1 MKIKE
6 EFKNLIPALS
16 VEEFKQLE
24 ENCLAEGIR
33 DAIITWHGY
42 IIDGHNRYEI
52 ATKNELQYES
62 IEKSFDSED
71 DVKEWMIHNQFG
83 RRNLSNFQRSVL
95 ALELESVFSER
106 AKENLKASGE
116 NFGKGTQI
124 SANPIEIK
132 PIETRKELAKLANVS
147 HDTIAKVKVIQAT
160 ATPEVKAK
168 LNAGTMSINEAYKIN
183 HFSQV
188 ASKIKDNDI
197 KTQAEINVIVAK
209 EFNVNMYDV
218 YLINDKHKLI
228 VADSFLDIDFIKK
241 ESGPI
246 DCILTDPPYGISY
259 KSPSGNG
266 STQRGDYKIIEGDN
280 EIFNPDILL
289 KYSNNIITW
298 GANHYA
304 NKLENSAGWLVW
316 DKRDGV
322 AINLN
327 SDCEMAWSNMIKSAR
342 LFHHT
347 WNGMIKAS
355 EKGDKRIHP
364 TQKPIKLFE
373 WCLDIVKAGQV
384 VIDIFA
390 GSGIIIP
397 ACQNTNRVAIAI
409 EKDFTYAAAILNRLD
424 SMGYKI
430 KKQ

>member
-16 VEEFKQLE
+16 AEEFKQLE

-52 ATKNELQYES
+52 ATKHKLKYES

-83 RRNLSNFQRSVL
+83 RRNLSNYQRSVL
-95 ALELESVFSER
+95 ALELESVFSAR
-106 AKENLKASGE
+106 AKENLSDG
-116 NFGKGTQI
+116 GKGCQI
-124 SANPIEIK
+124 SDK
-132 PIETRKELAKLANVS
+132 VDTKKELAKLANVS

-188 ASKIKDNDI
+188 ASKIKDSDI
-197 KTQAEINVIVAK
+197 KTQAEVNKVVATDYNVK
-209 EFNVNMYDV
+209 MYDV
-218 YLINDKHKLI
+218 YLINDRHKLI

-241 ESGPI
+241 EAGAI
-246 DCILTDPPYGISY
+246 DCVLTDPPYGISY

-266 STQRGDYKIIEGDN
+266 STQRGDYKIIEGDTTD
-280 EIFNPDILL
+280 FNPGILFQ
-289 KYSNNIITW
+289 YSSNVITW

-327 SDCEMAWSNMIKSAR
+327 SDCEMAWSNMINSAR

-373 WCLDIVKAGQV
+373 WCLDIVKADKV
-384 VIDIFA
+384 VIDLYA

-397 ACQNTNRVAIAI
+397 ACENTNRIAIAVEI
-409 EKDFTYAAAILNRLD
+409 DLTYAAAILDRLNK
-424 SMGYKI
+424 MGYKI
-430 KKQ
+430 NKQ

>member
-52 ATKNELQYES
+52 ATRHELQYES
-62 IEKSFDSED
+62 IEKRFDSED

-83 RRNLSNFQRSVL
+83 RRNLSNYQRSVL
-95 ALELESVFSER
+95 ALELESVFSAR
-106 AKENLKASGE
+106 AKEKQKEAGELK
-116 NFGKGTQI
+116 QI
-124 SANPIEIK
+124 SAEA
-132 PIETRKELAKLANVS
+132 PIETRKELAKVANVS

-188 ASKIKDNDI
+188 ASKIKDSDI
-197 KTQAEINVIVAK
+197 KTQAEVNNVVAT
-209 EFNVNMYDV
+209 EYNVKMYDV

-228 VADSFLDIDFIKK
+228 VANSFLDIDFIKK
-241 ESGPI
+241 EAGAI
-246 DCILTDPPYGISY
+246 DCVLTDPPYGISY

-266 STQRGDYKIIEGDN
+266 STQRGNYKIIEGDTTD
-280 EIFNPDILL
+280 FNPGILFQ
-289 KYSNNIITW
+289 YSSNVITW

-327 SDCEMAWSNMIKSAR
+327 SDCEMAWSNMINSAR

-355 EKGDKRIHP
+355 EKSDKRIHP

-373 WCLDIVKAGQV
+373 WCLDIVKAGKV
-384 VIDIFA
+384 VIDLYA

-397 ACQNTNRVAIAI
+397 ACENTNRIAIAVEI
-409 EKDFTYAAAILNRLD
+409 DLTYAAAILDRLNK
-424 SMGYKI
+424 MGYKI
-430 KKQ
+430 NKQ

>member
-16 VEEFKQLE
+16 AEEFKQLE

-52 ATKNELQYES
+52 ATKHKLKYES

-83 RRNLSNFQRSVL
+83 RRNLSNYQRSVL
-95 ALELESVFSER
+95 ALELESVFSAR
-106 AKENLKASGE
+106 AKEKQKEAG
-116 NFGKGTQI
+116 GAVRQI
-124 SANPIEIK
+124 SDKAVIDTK
-132 PIETRKELAKLANVS
+132 KEVAKVANVS

-188 ASKIKDNDI
+188 ASKIKDSDI
-197 KTQAEINVIVAK
+197 KTQAEVNKVVATDYNVK
-209 EFNVNMYDV
+209 MYDV
-218 YLINDKHKLI
+218 YLINDRHKLI

-241 ESGPI
+241 EAGAI
-246 DCILTDPPYGISY
+246 DCVLTDPPYGISY

-266 STQRGDYKIIEGDN
+266 STQRGDYKIIEGDTTD
-280 EIFNPDILL
+280 FNPGILFQ
-289 KYSNNIITW
+289 YSSNVITW

-327 SDCEMAWSNMIKSAR
+327 SDCEMAWSNMINSAR

-373 WCLDIVKAGQV
+373 WCLDIVKADKV
-384 VIDIFA
+384 VIDLYA

-397 ACQNTNRVAIAI
+397 ACENTNRIAIAVEI
-409 EKDFTYAAAILNRLD
+409 DLTYAAAILDRLNK
-424 SMGYKI
+424 MGYKI
-430 KKQ
+430 NKQ

>member
-1 MKIKE
+1 MKIE
-6 EFKNLIPALS
+6 EQFRVLIPALS

-33 DAIITWHGY
+33 DAIITWNGY

-52 ATKNELQYES
+52 ATKHKLKYKS
-62 IEKSFDSED
+62 TEKSFDSED

-83 RRNLSNFQRSVL
+83 RRNLSNYQRSVL
-95 ALELESVFSER
+95 ALELESVFSKR
-106 AKENLKASGE
+106 AKERILSGKPSQT
-116 NFGKGTQI
+116 FDKGRVDEKI
-124 SANPIEIK
+124 GNI
-132 PIETRKELAKLANVS
+132 AKVS
-147 HDTIAKVKVIQAT
+147 HETIRKVKVIEAT
-160 ATPEVKAK
+160 ASPEVKAK

-188 ASKIKDNDI
+188 ASKIKDSDI
-197 KTQAEINVIVAK
+197 KTQDEINKIVSTEYDVK
-209 EFNVNMYDV
+209 MYDV
-218 YLINDKHKLI
+218 YIINDKHKLI
-228 VADSFLDIDFIKK
+228 VADSLLDIDFIKK
-241 ESGPI
+241 QAGPI

-266 STQRGDYKIIEGDN
+266 LTHRGNYKIIEGDT
-280 EIFNPDILL
+280 EDFNPDILL
-289 KYSNNIITW
+289 KYSDNIITW

-304 NKLENSAGWLVW
+304 NKLANSAGWLVW

-327 SDCEMAWSNMIKSAR
+327 SDCEMAWSNMINSAR

-347 WNGMIKAS
+347 WNGMIKSS

-373 WCLDIVKAGQV
+373 WCLEIVKAGKV
-384 VIDIFA
+384 VVDLYA

-397 ACQNTNRVAIAI
+397 ACENTNRIAIAVEI
-409 EKDFTYAAAILNRLD
+409 DLTYAAAILDRLNK
-424 SMGYKI
+424 MGYKI
-430 KKQ
+430 NKQ

>member
-1 MKIKE
+1 MIQIKE
-6 EFKNLIPALS
+6 EFRKLIPALTA
-16 VEEFKQLE
+16 EEFKQLE
-24 ENCLAEGIR
+24 QNCLDEGIR
-33 DAIITWHGY
+33 EKIITWNGF

-52 ATKNELQYES
+52 ATRWGLEYQTES
-62 IEKSFDSED
+62 KRFDSESA
-71 DVKEWMIHNQFG
+71 VWVWMIYNQFG
-83 RRNLSNFQRSVL
+83 RRNLSNYQRGVL
-95 ALELESVFSER
+95 ALELESVFKEK
-106 AKENLKASGE
+106 AKEQQVRKPESV
-116 NFGKGTQI
+116 KQI
-124 SANPIEIK
+124 SAEQK
-132 PIETRKELAKLANVS
+132 PIETRKELAKVASVS

-160 ATPEVKAK
+160 ATEEVKAK

-188 ASKIKDNDI
+188 ASKIKETDK
-197 KTQAEINVIVAK
+197 KTQSEVNVIISK
-209 EFNVNMYDV
+209 EYDV
-218 YLINDKHKLI
+218 KMHDVYIINDKHKLI
-228 VADSFLDIDFIKK
+228 IADSFLDVDFIKK
-241 ESGPI
+241 ESGNI

-266 STQRGDYKIIEGDN
+266 VTQRGSYKIIEGGNDEFVPN
-280 EIFNPDILL
+280 MLL
-289 KYSNNIITW
+289 KYSSNIVTW

-327 SDCEMAWSNMIKSAR
+327 SDCEMAWSNMINSAR

-355 EKGDKRIHP
+355 EKGDKRKHP
-364 TQKPIKLFE
+364 TQKPISLFV
-373 WCLDIVKAGQV
+373 WCLDIVKAGKEE
-384 VIDIFA
+384 IDIFA

-397 ACQNTNRVAIAI
+397 ACEQTNRIAIAV
-409 EKDFTYAAAILNRLD
+409 EKDFTYASAILNRLEN
-424 SMGYKI
+424 MGYKI

>member
-1 MKIKE
+1 MLEIKK
-6 EFKNLIPALS
+6 EFKELIPPLTN
-16 VEEFKQLE
+16 EEFKQLE
-24 ENCLAEGIR
+24 DNCLAEGIR
-33 DAIITWHGY
+33 DKIITWNGF

-52 ATKNELQYES
+52 ATRWNLEYETES
-62 IEKSFDSED
+62 KSFKDENA
-71 DVKEWMIHNQFG
+71 VKEWMINNQFG
-83 RRNLSNFQRSVL
+83 RRNLSNYQRSVL
-95 ALELESVFSER
+95 ALQLEKVFSER
-106 AKENLKASGE
+106 AKEKETERKTTFHKSEKSNIEPINTVKE
-116 NFGKGTQI
+116 I
-124 SANPIEIK
+124 SK
-132 PIETRKELAKLANVS
+132 VANVS

-160 ATPEVKAK
+160 ATEDVKAK

-188 ASKIKDNDI
+188 ASKIKETNK
-197 KTQAEINVIVAK
+197 KTQSEVNVIVSK

-241 ESGPI
+241 ESGNI
-246 DCILTDPPYGISY
+246 DCVLTDPPYGISY

-266 STQRGDYKIIEGDN
+266 LTQRGDYKIIEGDN
-280 EIFNPDILL
+280 EVFNSDILL
-289 KYSNNIITW
+289 KYSDNIITW

-316 DKRDGV
+316 DKRDGI

-327 SDCEMAWSNMIKSAR
+327 SDCELAWSNMINSAR

-373 WCLDIVKAGQV
+373 WCLDIVKAGEI

-397 ACQNTNRVAIAI
+397 ACENTNRVGIAV

>member
-52 ATKNELQYES
+52 ATRNELQYES

-83 RRNLSNFQRSVL
+83 RRNLSNYQRGVL
-95 ALELESVFSER
+95 VLELESVFSAR
-106 AKENLKASGE
+106 AKEKQGQR
-116 NFGKGTQI
+116 TDIIQI
-124 SANPIEIK
+124 SEESK
-132 PIETRKELAKLANVS
+132 PIVAIKELGKIAKLS

>member
-16 VEEFKQLE
+16 AEEFKQLE

-52 ATKNELQYES
+52 ATKHKLKYES

-95 ALELESVFSER
+95 VLELESVFSAR
-106 AKENLKASGE
+106 AKEKQKEAG
-116 NFGKGTQI
+116 GAVRQI
-124 SANPIEIK
+124 SDKAVIDTK
-132 PIETRKELAKLANVS
+132 KELAKLANVS

-188 ASKIKDNDI
+188 ASKIKDSDI
-197 KTQAEINVIVAK
+197 KTQAEVNKVVATDYNVK
-209 EFNVNMYDV
+209 MYDV
-218 YLINDKHKLI
+218 YLINDRHKLI

-241 ESGPI
+241 EAGAI
-246 DCILTDPPYGISY
+246 DCVLTDPPYGISY

-266 STQRGDYKIIEGDN
+266 STQRGDYKIIEGDTTD
-280 EIFNPDILL
+280 FNPGILFQ
-289 KYSNNIITW
+289 YSSNVITW

-327 SDCEMAWSNMIKSAR
+327 SDCEMAWSNMINSAR

-373 WCLDIVKAGQV
+373 WCLDIVKADKV
-384 VIDIFA
+384 VIDLYA

-397 ACQNTNRVAIAI
+397 ACENTNRIAIAVEI
-409 EKDFTYAAAILNRLD
+409 DLTYAAAILDRLNK
-424 SMGYKI
+424 MGYKI
-430 KKQ
+430 NKQ

>member
-1 MKIKE
+1 M
-6 EFKNLIPALS
+6 
-16 VEEFKQLE
+16 
-24 ENCLAEGIR
+24 
-33 DAIITWHGY
+33 
-42 IIDGHNRYEI
+42 
-52 ATKNELQYES
+52 
-62 IEKSFDSED
+62 
-71 DVKEWMIHNQFG
+71 
-83 RRNLSNFQRSVL
+83 
-95 ALELESVFSER
+95 
-106 AKENLKASGE
+106 
-116 NFGKGTQI
+116 
-124 SANPIEIK
+124 K

>member
-1 MKIKE
+1 MMNIKE

-52 ATKNELQYES
+52 ATKHELQYES

-95 ALELESVFSER
+95 VLELESVFSAR
-106 AKENLKASGE
+106 AKEKQKEAG
-116 NFGKGTQI
+116 GAVRQI
-124 SANPIEIK
+124 SDKAVIDTK
-132 PIETRKELAKLANVS
+132 KELAKLANVS

-266 STQRGDYKIIEGDN
+266 STQRGDYKIIDGDN

>member
-33 DAIITWHGY
+33 DAIITWDGY

-52 ATKNELQYES
+52 ATKHQLKYES
-62 IEKSFDSED
+62 IEKSFNSED
-71 DVKEWMIHNQFG
+71 DVKEWMICNQFG
-83 RRNLSNFQRSVL
+83 RRNLSNYQRSVL
-95 ALELESVFSER
+95 ALELESVFSAR
-106 AKENLKASGE
+106 AKEKELERKTTFHKSEKSN
-116 NFGKGTQI
+116 
-124 SANPIEIK
+124 
-132 PIETRKELAKLANVS
+132 IETVNTVKEISKLANVS

-280 EIFNPDILL
+280 ELFNPDILL
-289 KYSNNIITW
+289 KYSDNIITW

-409 EKDFTYAAAILNRLD
+409 EKDFTYASAILNRLD

>member
-6 EFKNLIPALS
+6 EFKKLIPALS
-16 VEEFKQLE
+16 VEEYKQLE

-33 DAIITWHGY
+33 ESIITWNGY

-52 ATKNELQYES
+52 ATKHDLKYES
-62 IEKSFDSED
+62 IDKSFDSEE
-71 DVKEWMIHNQFG
+71 DVKEWMICNQFG

-95 ALELESVFSER
+95 ALELESVFSAR
-106 AKENLKASGE
+106 AKEQQIRKPESVP
-116 NFGKGTQI
+116 QI
-124 SANPIEIK
+124 SAKQN
-132 PIETRKELAKLANVS
+132 IETRKELAKIANVS
-147 HDTIAKVKVIQAT
+147 HDTIAKVKKIQAT
-160 ATPEVKAK
+160 ATPEIKAQ

-188 ASKIKDNDI
+188 ASKIKDNDK
-197 KTQAEINVIVAK
+197 KTQSEINVIVAK
-209 EFNVNMYDV
+209 EFNVNIYDV

-241 ESGPI
+241 ESGNI

-280 EIFNPDILL
+280 EVFNPDILL
-289 KYSNNIITW
+289 EYSDNIITW

-327 SDCEMAWSNMIKSAR
+327 SDCEMAWSNMINSAR

-373 WCLDIVKAGQV
+373 WCLDIVKAGKV

-397 ACQNTNRVAIAI
+397 ACQNTNRVAIAV

>member
-83 RRNLSNFQRSVL
+83 RRNLSNYQRSVL
-95 ALELESVFSER
+95 ALELESVFIAK
-106 AKENLKASGE
+106 AKENQAIQFKGNSLTLK
-116 NFGKGTQI
+116 
-124 SANPIEIK
+124 SAEVK
-132 PIETRKELAKLANVS
+132 PIETRKELAKMASVG

>member
-6 EFKNLIPALS
+6 EFKKLIPALS
-16 VEEFKQLE
+16 VEEYKQLE

-33 DAIITWHGY
+33 ESIITWNGY

-52 ATKNELQYES
+52 ATKHNLKYES
-62 IEKSFDSED
+62 IDKSFDSEE
-71 DVKEWMIHNQFG
+71 DVKEWMICNQFG
-83 RRNLSNFQRSVL
+83 RRNLSNYQRSVL
-95 ALELESVFSER
+95 ALELESVFSAR
-106 AKENLKASGE
+106 AKVNLSE
-116 NFGKGTQI
+116 SGKGLLI
-124 SANPIEIK
+124 SAK
-132 PIETRKELAKLANVS
+132 VDTRKELSKIASVG
-147 HDTIAKVKVIQAT
+147 HDTIAKVKKIQAT
-160 ATPEVKAK
+160 ATPEIKAQ

-188 ASKIKDNDI
+188 ASKIKDNDK
-197 KTQAEINVIVAK
+197 KTQSEINVIKAK

-241 ESGPI
+241 ESGDI

-280 EIFNPDILL
+280 EVFNPDILL
-289 KYSNNIITW
+289 EYSDNIITW

-327 SDCEMAWSNMIKSAR
+327 SDCEMAWSNMINSAR

-355 EKGDKRIHP
+355 EKSDKRIHP

-373 WCLDIVKAGQV
+373 WCLDIVKAGKV

-397 ACQNTNRVAIAI
+397 ACQNTNRVAIAV

>member
-1 MKIKE
+1 MMNIKE

-42 IIDGHNRYEI
+42 IIDGHNRYKI
-52 ATKNELQYES
+52 ATKHELQYES

-83 RRNLSNFQRSVL
+83 RRNLSNYQRSVL
-95 ALELESVFSER
+95 ALELESVFSAR
-106 AKENLKASGE
+106 AKERMLSGNPVPKSE
-116 NFGKGTQI
+116 QGRTIEKVADVAKVGK
-124 SANPIEIK
+124 
-132 PIETRKELAKLANVS
+132 
-147 HDTIAKVKVIQAT
+147 DTIAKVKVIQAT

-266 STQRGDYKIIEGDN
+266 STQRGDYKIIDGDN

>member
-6 EFKNLIPALS
+6 EFKKLIPALS
-16 VEEFKQLE
+16 VEEYKQLE

-33 DAIITWHGY
+33 ESIITWNGY

-52 ATKNELQYES
+52 ATKHNLKYES
-62 IEKSFDSED
+62 IDKSFDSED
-71 DVKEWMIHNQFG
+71 DVKEWMICNQFG
-83 RRNLSNFQRSVL
+83 RRNLSNYQRSVL
-95 ALELESVFSER
+95 ALELESVFSAR
-106 AKENLKASGE
+106 AKERMLSGSPSQT
-116 NFGKGTQI
+116 FDKGRVDEKI
-124 SANPIEIK
+124 GNI
-132 PIETRKELAKLANVS
+132 AKVS
-147 HDTIAKVKVIQAT
+147 HETIRKVKVIETT
-160 ATPEVKAK
+160 ATPEIKAQ

-188 ASKIKDNDI
+188 ASKIKDNDK
-197 KTQAEINVIVAK
+197 KTQSEINVIVAK

-228 VADSFLDIDFIKK
+228 VADSFLDIDFIRK
-241 ESGPI
+241 ESGNI

-280 EIFNPDILL
+280 EVFNPDILL
-289 KYSNNIITW
+289 KYSDNIITW

-327 SDCEMAWSNMIKSAR
+327 SDCEMAWSNMINSAR

-373 WCLDIVKAGQV
+373 WCLDIVKAGKV

-397 ACQNTNRVAIAI
+397 ACQNTNRVAIAV

>member
-24 ENCLAEGIR
+24 QNCLAEGIR

-52 ATKNELQYES
+52 ATRNELQYES

-83 RRNLSNFQRSVL
+83 RRNLSNYQRGVL
-95 ALELESVFSER
+95 VLELESVFSAR
-106 AKENLKASGE
+106 AKEKQGQR
-116 NFGKGTQI
+116 TDIIQI
-124 SANPIEIK
+124 SEESK
-132 PIETRKELAKLANVS
+132 PIVAIKELGKIAKLS

>member
-16 VEEFKQLE
+16 AEEFKQLE

-52 ATKNELQYES
+52 ATKHKLKYES
-62 IEKSFDSED
+62 IEKSFDSEE

-83 RRNLSNFQRSVL
+83 RRNLSNYQRSVL
-95 ALELESVFSER
+95 ALELESVFSAR
-106 AKENLKASGE
+106 AKENLSDG
-116 NFGKGTQI
+116 GKGCQI
-124 SANPIEIK
+124 SDK
-132 PIETRKELAKLANVS
+132 VDTKKELAKLANVS

-188 ASKIKDNDI
+188 ASKIKDSDI
-197 KTQAEINVIVAK
+197 KTQAEVNKVVATDYNVK
-209 EFNVNMYDV
+209 MYDV
-218 YLINDKHKLI
+218 YLINDRHKLI

-241 ESGPI
+241 EAGAI
-246 DCILTDPPYGISY
+246 DCVLTDPPYGISY

-266 STQRGDYKIIEGDN
+266 STQRGDYKIIEGDTTD
-280 EIFNPDILL
+280 FNPGILFQ
-289 KYSNNIITW
+289 YSSNVITW

-327 SDCEMAWSNMIKSAR
+327 SDCEMAWSNMINSAR

-373 WCLDIVKAGQV
+373 WCLDIVKADKV
-384 VIDIFA
+384 VIDLYA

-397 ACQNTNRVAIAI
+397 ACENTNRIAIAVEI
-409 EKDFTYAAAILNRLD
+409 DLTYAAAILDRLNK
-424 SMGYKI
+424 MGYKI
-430 KKQ
+430 NKQ

>member
-16 VEEFKQLE
+16 AEEFKQLE

-52 ATKNELQYES
+52 ATKHKLKYES

-83 RRNLSNFQRSVL
+83 RRNLSNYQRSVL
-95 ALELESVFSER
+95 ALELESVFSAR
-106 AKENLKASGE
+106 AKEKQKEAG
-116 NFGKGTQI
+116 GAVRQI
-124 SANPIEIK
+124 SDKAVIDTK
-132 PIETRKELAKLANVS
+132 KEVAKVANVS

-188 ASKIKDNDI
+188 ASKIKDSDI
-197 KTQAEINVIVAK
+197 KTQAEVNKVVATDYNVK
-209 EFNVNMYDV
+209 MYDV
-218 YLINDKHKLI
+218 YLINDRHKLI

-241 ESGPI
+241 EAGAI
-246 DCILTDPPYGISY
+246 DCVLTDPPYGISY

-266 STQRGDYKIIEGDN
+266 STQRGDYKIIEGDTTD
-280 EIFNPDILL
+280 FNPSILFQ
-289 KYSNNIITW
+289 YSSNVITW

-327 SDCEMAWSNMIKSAR
+327 SDCEMAWSNMINSAR

-373 WCLDIVKAGQV
+373 WCLDIVKAGKV
-384 VIDIFA
+384 VIDLYA

-397 ACQNTNRVAIAI
+397 ACENTNRIAIAVEI
-409 EKDFTYAAAILNRLD
+409 DLTYAAAILDRLNK
-424 SMGYKI
+424 MGYKI
-430 KKQ
+430 NKQ

>member
-1 MKIKE
+1 
-6 EFKNLIPALS
+6 
-16 VEEFKQLE
+16 
-24 ENCLAEGIR
+24 
-33 DAIITWHGY
+33 
-42 IIDGHNRYEI
+42 
-52 ATKNELQYES
+52 
-62 IEKSFDSED
+62 
-71 DVKEWMIHNQFG
+71 MIHNQFG
-83 RRNLSNFQRSVL
+83 RRNLSNYQRSVL
-95 ALELESVFSER
+95 ALELESVFSAR
-106 AKENLKASGE
+106 AKENLSDG
-116 NFGKGTQI
+116 GKGCQI
-124 SANPIEIK
+124 SDK
-132 PIETRKELAKLANVS
+132 VDTKKELAKLANVS

-188 ASKIKDNDI
+188 ASKIKDSDI
-197 KTQAEINVIVAK
+197 KTQAEVNKVVATDYNVK
-209 EFNVNMYDV
+209 MYDV
-218 YLINDKHKLI
+218 YLINDRHKLI
-228 VADSFLDIDFIKK
+228 VAVSFLDIDFIKK
-241 ESGPI
+241 EAGAI
-246 DCILTDPPYGISY
+246 DCVLTDPPYGISY

-266 STQRGDYKIIEGDN
+266 STQRGDYKIIEGDTTD
-280 EIFNPDILL
+280 FNPGILFQ
-289 KYSNNIITW
+289 YSSNVITW

-327 SDCEMAWSNMIKSAR
+327 SDCEMAWSNMINSAR

-373 WCLDIVKAGQV
+373 WCLDIVKADKV
-384 VIDIFA
+384 VIDLYA

-397 ACQNTNRVAIAI
+397 ACENTNRIAIAVEI
-409 EKDFTYAAAILNRLD
+409 DLTYAAAILDRLNK
-424 SMGYKI
+424 MGYKI
-430 KKQ
+430 NKQ

>member
-16 VEEFKQLE
+16 AEEFKQLE

-52 ATKNELQYES
+52 ATKHKLKYES
-62 IEKSFDSED
+62 IEKSFDSEE

-95 ALELESVFSER
+95 VLELESVFSAR
-106 AKENLKASGE
+106 AKEKQKEAG
-116 NFGKGTQI
+116 GAVRQI
-124 SANPIEIK
+124 SDKAVIDTK
-132 PIETRKELAKLANVS
+132 KELAKLANVS

-188 ASKIKDNDI
+188 ASKIKDSDI
-197 KTQAEINVIVAK
+197 KTQAEVNKVVATEYNVK
-209 EFNVNMYDV
+209 MYDV
-218 YLINDKHKLI
+218 YLINDRHKLI

-241 ESGPI
+241 EAGAI
-246 DCILTDPPYGISY
+246 DCVLTDPPYGISY

-266 STQRGDYKIIEGDN
+266 STQRGDYKIIEGDTTD
-280 EIFNPDILL
+280 FNPGILFQ
-289 KYSNNIITW
+289 YSSNVITW

-327 SDCEMAWSNMIKSAR
+327 SDCEMAWCNMINSAR

-373 WCLDIVKAGQV
+373 WCLDIVKAGKV
-384 VIDIFA
+384 VIDLYA

-397 ACQNTNRVAIAI
+397 ACENTNRIAIAVEI
-409 EKDFTYAAAILNRLD
+409 DLTYAAAILDRLNK
-424 SMGYKI
+424 MGYKI
-430 KKQ
+430 NKQ

>member
-16 VEEFKQLE
+16 AEEFKQLE

-52 ATKNELQYES
+52 ATKHKLKYES

-83 RRNLSNFQRSVL
+83 RRNLSNYQRSVL
-95 ALELESVFSER
+95 ALELESVFSAR
-106 AKENLKASGE
+106 AKENLSDG
-116 NFGKGTQI
+116 GKGCQI
-124 SANPIEIK
+124 SDK
-132 PIETRKELAKLANVS
+132 VDTKKELAKLANVS

-188 ASKIKDNDI
+188 ASKIKDSDI
-197 KTQAEINVIVAK
+197 KTQAEVNKVVATDYNVK
-209 EFNVNMYDV
+209 MYDV
-218 YLINDKHKLI
+218 YLINDRHKLI

-241 ESGPI
+241 EAGAI
-246 DCILTDPPYGISY
+246 DCVLTDPPYGISY

-266 STQRGDYKIIEGDN
+266 STQRGDYKIIEGDTTD
-280 EIFNPDILL
+280 FNPSILFQ
-289 KYSNNIITW
+289 YSSNVITW

-327 SDCEMAWSNMIKSAR
+327 SDCEMAWSNMINSAR

-373 WCLDIVKAGQV
+373 WCLDIVKAGKV
-384 VIDIFA
+384 VIDLYA

-397 ACQNTNRVAIAI
+397 ACENTNRIAIAVEI
-409 EKDFTYAAAILNRLD
+409 DLTYAAAILDRLNK
-424 SMGYKI
+424 MGYKI
-430 KKQ
+430 NKQ

>member
-16 VEEFKQLE
+16 AEEFKQLE
-24 ENCLAEGIR
+24 ENCLADGIR
-33 DAIITWHGY
+33 EAIITWHGY

-52 ATKNELQYES
+52 ATKHKLKYES
-62 IEKSFDSED
+62 IEKSFDSEE

-83 RRNLSNFQRSVL
+83 RRNLSNYQRSVL
-95 ALELESVFSER
+95 ALELESVFSAR
-106 AKENLKASGE
+106 AKEKQKEAGE
-116 NFGKGTQI
+116 VKQK
-124 SANPIEIK
+124 SAEA
-132 PIETRKELAKLANVS
+132 PIETRKEVAKVANVS

-188 ASKIKDNDI
+188 ASKIKDSDI
-197 KTQAEINVIVAK
+197 KTQAEVNKVVATDYNVK
-209 EFNVNMYDV
+209 MYDV
-218 YLINDKHKLI
+218 YLINDRHKLI

-241 ESGPI
+241 EAGAI
-246 DCILTDPPYGISY
+246 DCVLTDPPYGISY

-266 STQRGDYKIIEGDN
+266 STQRGDYKIIEGDTTD
-280 EIFNPDILL
+280 FNPGILFQ
-289 KYSNNIITW
+289 YSSNVITW

-327 SDCEMAWSNMIKSAR
+327 SDCEMAWSNMINSAR

-373 WCLDIVKAGQV
+373 WCLDIVKAGKV
-384 VIDIFA
+384 VIDLYA

-397 ACQNTNRVAIAI
+397 ACENTNRIAIAVEI
-409 EKDFTYAAAILNRLD
+409 DLTYAAAILDRLNK
-424 SMGYKI
+424 MGYKI
-430 KKQ
+430 NKQ